1 MAGTPPPLNLPMWLF
16 LGAIICFQPARAM
29 SHTGF
34 RYLVE
39 YVGLFGEV
47 RGSFVDENGALYGF
61 RAHSV
66 TYLDQLRE
74 LPTDLTK
81 MGNVA
86 HWHMYVKASQARMY
100 HNLNPAEGTGV
111 KTGHGNAANAGTTVA
126 VPVPNET
133 DPSKVRAV
141 TGLLIQTTCELRVTT
156 NQLKEAK
163 QANQVLTDKLATKQ
177 QAEMQH
183 KCTVEA
189 IQLATD
195 AIVATAATTERDSTA
210 TINDLRA
217 TIGTTERAHQ
227 ASDERLAAMKSAFKK
242 SEIQCAKLASTN
254 AKLAATNE
262 SVESLIAANTE
273 AGIVN
278 DEYAAAFE
286 ESAAKLAA
294 AAAESAKKIAEL
306 TEANAESATKLGES
320 TAASAESAAKLGA
333 ATAAFEESAAKLAE
347 SDAKLAEL
355 TAKLDAAAKAE
366 ESKKR
371 VAPGPTRVSKRAKTK
386 NCNK

>member
-1 MAGTPPPLNLPMWLF
+1 
-16 LGAIICFQPARAM
+16 
-29 SHTGF
+29 
-34 RYLVE
+34 
-39 YVGLFGEV
+39 
-47 RGSFVDENGALYGF
+47 
-61 RAHSV
+61 
-66 TYLDQLRE
+66 
-74 LPTDLTK
+74 
-81 MGNVA
+81 
-86 HWHMYVKASQARMY
+86 MY

-126 VPVPNET
+126 VHVPNET

-156 NQLKEAK
+156 NQLKEAE

-183 KCTVEA
+183 ECAMEA
-189 IQLATD
+189 IKLATD
-195 AIVATAATTERDSTA
+195 AIVATAAATERDSTA
-210 TINDLRA
+210 TINDLQA
-217 TIGTTERAHQ
+217 TIGTTDRAHQ
-227 ASDERLAAMKSAFKK
+227 ATVAANADIAAASEERLAAMRSAFKK
-242 SEIQCAKLASTN
+242 SEIQCAKLTSTN
-254 AKLAATNE
+254 AQFVATNE

-286 ESAAKLAA
+286 ESAAKLDA

-333 ATAAFEESAAKLAE
+333 ATAAFEESAATLAE
-347 SDAKLAEL
+347 SDAKLDA
-355 TAKLDAAAKAE
+355 AFAAAAKAE

-386 NCNK
+386 N